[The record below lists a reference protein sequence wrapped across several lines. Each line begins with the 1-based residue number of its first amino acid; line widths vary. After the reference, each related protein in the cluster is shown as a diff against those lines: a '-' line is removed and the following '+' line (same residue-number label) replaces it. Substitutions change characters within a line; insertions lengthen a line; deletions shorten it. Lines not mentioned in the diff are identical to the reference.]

1 MAKQE
6 TDIAHQIMLDLA
18 PLGVRLFKNSR
29 GLFYTL
35 DVVEKI
41 KSAFK
46 MGGWQSVLK
55 TISSGGLRK
64 IRAGLSP
71 NGSSDLIGFTVIEI
85 TPDMVGKKI
94 PVFTA
99 IETKTANGKATPE
112 QDNYIQAV
120 RRYNGFAGVAR
131 NTQDAKKIT
140 NK

>member
-46 MGGWQSVLK
+46 MG
-55 TISSGGLRK
+55 
-64 IRAGLSP
+64 A
-71 NGSSDLIGFTVIEI
+71 
-85 TPDMVGKKI
+85 
-94 PVFTA
+94 
-99 IETKTANGKATPE
+99 KAK
-112 QDNYIQAV
+112 A
-120 RRYNGFAGVAR
+120 A
-131 NTQDAKKIT
+131 
-140 NK
+140 